1 MKRNHYEDSART
13 CRRIQGTNER
23 DTMRSKAFLAAAIA
37 LFTLAA
43 IGCSSSAAAPTP
55 FNGVYPQGVPEA
67 SMAGLPDQGF
77 AAATPAPAATPASG
91 ADTTG
96 GITLQTAAPGAPAPE
111 DRIIK
116 TGSITIEVADI
127 DVSVAEATN
136 EMHGLGGWMAGSD
149 RTTSS
154 ANRGVASVTYRVPVA
169 QFEDAVALMR
179 KLGKKIVAEHSDSQS
194 VGGQIVDLQARIDNL
209 KATEKAIQ
217 AIMDKATTIQDT
229 LTVEQRLSDVQGQ
242 IEQLTAQVSGL
253 SDQSAYSTLTVVF
266 EVPEP
271 GASPSPTPTPS
282 ATPGPW
288 SAGEQFNKA
297 AGELGAVGQ
306 NVATAAIWLV
316 VLILPVTLAILLLL
330 ILLIV
335 ISRLLDPLRRR
346 WLPFTVAQPV
356 PPRQPGWGSPYP
368 AQAPLPAAS
377 ATWPA
382 PAAPAA
388 PDQPGTTPE
397 TPQP

>member
-1 MKRNHYEDSART
+1 
-13 CRRIQGTNER
+13 
-23 DTMRSKAFLAAAIA
+23 MRSRGFLAAALA
-37 LFTLAA
+37 LFTFAA
-43 IGCSSSAAAPTP
+43 IGCSSSSSAASPTP
-55 FNGVYPQGVPEA
+55 FNGGYPYGGPEA
-67 SMAGLPDQGF
+67 SMAGLPGGNQGVGVP
-77 AAATPAPAATPASG
+77 APATPAPAVGGTDQSG
-91 ADTTG
+91 G
-96 GITLQTAAPGAPAPE
+96 VPLPTLAPGAAAVPE

-127 DVSVAEATN
+127 DVSVAKATDQI
-136 EMHGLGGWMAGSD
+136 HALGGFMAGSD

-154 ANRGVASVTYRVPVA
+154 GNLGVASVTYRVPVA

-179 KLGKKIVAEHSDSQS
+179 KLGKKVISEHSDSQS

-209 KATEKAIQ
+209 KATEKAVQ

-229 LTVEQRLSDVQGQ
+229 LTVEQRLSDVRGQ
-242 IEQLTAQVSGL
+242 IEQLTAQLTGL
-253 SDQSAYSTLTVVF
+253 TDKSAYSTLTVIF

-282 ATPGPW
+282 PTPGPW
-288 SAGEQFNKA
+288 SAGEQFNQA
-297 AGELGAVGQ
+297 AAELGGVGQ

-316 VLILPVTLAILLLL
+316 VLILPVTLALLLLL

-335 ISRLLDPLRRR
+335 ISRVLDPLRRR

-356 PPRQPGWGSPYP
+356 QHGQTGWGSPYP
-368 AQAPLPAAS
+368 AQAPLPPAS

-382 PAAPAA
+382 PGAQAPPAG
-388 PDQPGTTPE
+388 QPGTTQPGADPE
-397 TPQP
+397 KPQP

>member
-1 MKRNHYEDSART
+1 MRNR
-13 CRRIQGTNER
+13 G
-23 DTMRSKAFLAAAIA
+23 FLAAALA
-37 LFTLAA
+37 VFTLAA
-43 IGCSSSAAAPTP
+43 IGCSSSAASPTA
-55 FNGVYPQGVPEA
+55 FNGYYPAAGAPEA
-67 SMAGLPDQGF
+67 SMAGLDQNSGPGI
-77 AAATPAPAATPASG
+77 PAPATLAPAVG
-91 ADTTG
+91 GTDTG
-96 GITLQTAAPGAPAPE
+96 GGVPVPTLAPGAAAVPE

-127 DVSVAEATN
+127 DVSVAQATDQ
-136 EMHGLGGWMAGSD
+136 MHALGGWMAGSD

-179 KLGKKIVAEHSDSQS
+179 KLGKKVVAEHSDSQS

-229 LTVEQRLSDVQGQ
+229 LTVEQRLSDVRGQ

-253 SDQSAYSTLTVVF
+253 SDQSAYSTLTVIF

-288 SAGEQFNKA
+288 SAGEQFNQA
-297 AGELGAVGQ
+297 AAELGGVGQ
-306 NVATAAIWLV
+306 NLATAAIWLV
-316 VLILPVTLAILLLL
+316 VLVLPVTLALLLLL

-335 ISRLLDPLRRR
+335 ISRVLDPLRRR

-356 PPRQPGWGSPYP
+356 QQRQPAWGSPYA
-368 AQAPLPAAS
+368 AQAPLPQAS
-377 ATWPA
+377 APWPA
-382 PAAPAA
+382 PEAPVPPAG
-388 PDQPGTTPE
+388 QPGSVAPGADPE
-397 TPQP
+397 KP